1 MVEQDLTIE
10 PGSTIGIMG
19 GGQLGRMIAL
29 AASNLGYRIAVFC
42 ESEDD
47 PATQVCQKAV
57 IAPFNDFLALKKFTS
72 MADVITFEFENVP
85 AEAAN
90 FLEAHSLVRPK
101 PKVLAIAQDRI
112 LEKTFLNEIGI
123 ETAPWAQINQADHIS
138 RAMLSL
144 GHDAIFKTA
153 RFGYDGKGQAT
164 IRGDQALLDTWIAAG
179 KPPSIAEGIVD
190 FACEISVII
199 ARGLDGKTQCYDIA
213 ENQHRNHILDTTIA
227 PGRVDFE
234 ISEQAKIIAEKIANS
249 LSLVGLIAIEMFVT
263 KDRRILVNEIAPR
276 PHNSGH
282 WTIDA
287 CVTSQFEQLVR
298 AICGLPLG
306 SPQRHSNA
314 LMRNLLG
321 KDVERWP
328 QIIADGEN
336 KLHLYGK
343 RGAPPGR
350 KMGHVTRLFPLSP
363 SWDSVTLDT
372 AMTSIRE
379 NS

>member
-1 MVEQDLTIE
+1 MGDQDLTIE

-29 AASNLGYRIAVFC
+29 AASNLGYQIAVFC
-42 ESEDD
+42 ESEGD

-57 IAPFNDFLALKKFTS
+57 IAPFNNIPALKKFTS

-101 PKVLAIAQDRI
+101 AKVLAIAQDRI
-112 LEKTFLNEIGI
+112 LEKTFLNDIGI

-138 RAMLSL
+138 QAMLSL

-153 RFGYDGKGQAT
+153 RFGYDGKGQA
-164 IRGDQALLDTWIAAG
+164 
-179 KPPSIAEGIVD
+179 
-190 FACEISVII
+190 
-199 ARGLDGKTQCYDIA
+199 
-213 ENQHRNHILDTTIA
+213 TIA

-321 KDVERWP
+321 KDIERWP

-343 RGAPPGR
+343 RGATPGR

-363 SWDSVTLDT
+363 SWDSATLET
-372 AMTSIRE
+372 AITSICE